1 MTNKTDNNVTDQYL
15 ISKVLSGDTNAFG
28 AIIKATERLVAQIVF
43 KMIPN
48 AEDRKDIAQDIYLK
62 AFNKL
67 AGFKYQSKLSTWIA
81 QVAYNT
87 CLDYLAKRKLV
98 LPGKV
103 YEDSR
108 TDEETFVSSGKESLF
123 TTDNETEKVV
133 TRKELTGILQSGI
146 ERLPPVYKTLIT
158 LYHNEELSY
167 EEIAQITALPGGT
180 VKSYLSRAR
189 KALKESL
196 LLNYKKEDL

>member
-1 MTNKTDNNVTDQYL
+1 MTNKTDNNFTDQYL

-28 AIIKATERLVAQIVF
+28 AIIKTTERLVAQIVF

-48 AEDRKDIAQDIYLK
+48 VEDRKDIAQDIYLK
-62 AFNKL
+62 VFNKL

-98 LPGKV
+98 LPGKI

-108 TDEETFVSSGKESLF
+108 ADDETFGSPGKESLF
-123 TTDNETEKVV
+123 TTNNETEKMV

-146 ERLPPVYKTLIT
+146 EQLPPVYKTLIT

>member
-1 MTNKTDNNVTDQYL
+1 MTNKTDNNFTDQYL

-28 AIIKATERLVAQIVF
+28 AIIKTTERLVAQIVF

-48 AEDRKDIAQDIYLK
+48 VEDRKDIAQDIYLK
-62 AFNKL
+62 VFNKL

-98 LPGKV
+98 LPGKI

-108 TDEETFVSSGKESLF
+108 ADDETFGSPGKESLF
-123 TTDNETEKVV
+123 TTNNETEKMV
-133 TRKELTGILQSGI
+133 TRKELTGILKSGI
-146 ERLPPVYKTLIT
+146 EQLPPVYKTLIT

-189 KALKESL
+189 KALKENL

>member
-1 MTNKTDNNVTDQYL
+1 MTNKTDNNFTDQYL

-28 AIIKATERLVAQIVF
+28 AIIKTTERLVAQIVF

-48 AEDRKDIAQDIYLK
+48 VEDRKDIAQDIYLK
-62 AFNKL
+62 VFNKL

-98 LPGKV
+98 LPGKI

-108 TDEETFVSSGKESLF
+108 ADDETFGSPGKESLF
-123 TTDNETEKVV
+123 TTNNETEKMI
-133 TRKELTGILQSGI
+133 TRKELTGILKSGI
-146 ERLPPVYKTLIT
+146 EQLPPVYKTLIT

-189 KALKESL
+189 KALKENL